1 MEPPSFSSVFHSV
14 HDFISNYNHFMG
26 SFASAPRG
34 IDAPKGAGRFA
45 PMWSRRITSVHWQGT
60 DPLHIEAEQ
69 DNIPILDHI
78 FLALG
83 ADQALFPGSGH
94 GAAGHQILIGHH
106 LGPDE
111 APLKVGVDLNNAAFS
126 TNGNTIKVELDQPYI
141 ISNTP
146 DMEKSGVLEEN
157 NNIFNPI
164 KVENIDKFQR
174 QCIKQS
180 ETEITAG
187 GIFDEARLN
196 AEQSIRDMFDAA
208 LGDTYNVEFSWRE
221 AEQNNE
227 QSGD

>member
-1 MEPPSFSSVFHSV
+1 MTKEKSWKLKAKL
-14 HDFISNYNHFMG
+14 I
-26 SFASAPRG
+26 
-34 IDAPKGAGRFA
+34 GAG
-45 PMWSRRITSVHWQGT
+45 MI
-60 DPLHIEAEQ
+60 
-69 DNIPILDHI
+69 
-78 FLALG
+78 
-83 ADQALFPGSGH
+83 
-94 GAAGHQILIGHH
+94 AGLLIGVFAT
-106 LGPDE
+106 LFVQNFNPPDKE
-111 APLKVGVDLNNAAFS
+111 RTVTASVVFDRIIAQDGLVCASQQYNITDKATNKTTFFDICDIPFLENSFWYRYVGIIKVGVDLNNAAFS

>member
-111 APLKVGVDLNNAAFS
+111 APLKVGVDLTGGLRGLGPLFDGPGPA
-126 TNGNTIKVELDQPYI
+126 L
-141 ISNTP
+141 
-146 DMEKSGVLEEN
+146 VL
-157 NNIFNPI
+157 
-164 KVENIDKFQR
+164 
-174 QCIKQS
+174 
-180 ETEITAG
+180 AG
-187 GIFDEARLN
+187 GEV
-196 AEQSIRDMFDAA
+196 
-208 LGDTYNVEFSWRE
+208 GDQTQQGIAGLPPDRPGTFSSPRRPAQRSPPPAWRTR
-221 AEQNNE
+221 
-227 QSGD
+227 G